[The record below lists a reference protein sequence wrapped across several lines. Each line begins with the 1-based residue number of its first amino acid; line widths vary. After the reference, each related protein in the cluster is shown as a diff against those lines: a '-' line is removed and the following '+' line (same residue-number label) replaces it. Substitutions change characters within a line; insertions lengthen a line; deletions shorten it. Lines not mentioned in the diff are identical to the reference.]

1 MLTQIDQLKDSC
13 FFFLYFLLKEKIFDV
28 FYCFYQVVEK
38 PALELDFGY
47 HSLDRSVVDS
57 IGDTES
63 PRPLH
68 TVEESLNESS
78 SREELRSISAS
89 SGNFELR

>member
-1 MLTQIDQLKDSC
+1 MFS
-13 FFFLYFLLKEKIFDV
+13 F
-28 FYCFYQVVEK
+28 FYQVVEK
-38 PALELDFGY
+38 PILELDFGY

-63 PRPLH
+63 PRPLN

-89 SGNFELR
+89 SGSFKLYIT

>member
-1 MLTQIDQLKDSC
+1 MINPKILAIL
-13 FFFLYFLLKEKIFDV
+13 FVYFLLKEKMV
-28 FYCFYQVVEK
+28 NVYCCFYQVVEK
-38 PALELDFGY
+38 PTLELDFGY

-89 SGNFELR
+89 SGNFELY

>member
-1 MLTQIDQLKDSC
+1 MLFTLLIVSC
-13 FFFLYFLLKEKIFDV
+13 KISKLFTDVFFL
-28 FYCFYQVVEK
+28 YQVVEK
-38 PALELDFGY
+38 PILELDFGY

-57 IGDTES
+57 TGDTES
-63 PRPLH
+63 PRPLN

-89 SGNFELR
+89 SGSFKLYIT